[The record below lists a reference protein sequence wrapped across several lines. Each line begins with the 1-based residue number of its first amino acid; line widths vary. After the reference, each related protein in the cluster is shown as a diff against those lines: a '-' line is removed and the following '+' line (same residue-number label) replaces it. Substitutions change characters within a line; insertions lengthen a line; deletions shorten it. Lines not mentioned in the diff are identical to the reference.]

1 MKYLIN
7 ALLSIQLSNS
17 TTVLVCASYET
28 HYCMQS
34 HKWMTTSQ
42 HPNFPFHIASTAM
55 PSTSLLNKSIILF
68 LDTTHFRTQKR
79 MEKANSSAGLVQ
91 SSCFRGGF
99 KACHRTSCI
108 VNSTASMADWWAICL
123 LDCLA
128 PGPWSYVYVWA
139 LLFHMYR
146 PQIIFCPPPPS
157 SCFSL
162 AELMAYA

>member
-1 MKYLIN
+1 MRPTTACRATNGWLPH
-7 ALLSIQLSNS
+7 S
-17 TTVLVCASYET
+17 TQIS
-28 HYCMQS
+28 
-34 HKWMTTSQ
+34 K
-42 HPNFPFHIASTAM
+42 FHIASTAM
-55 PSTSLLNKSIILF
+55 HSTSLLNKSIILF

-146 PQIIFCPPPPS
+146 PQIIFCPPHPVFHLQNWWHTLRRTS
-157 SCFSL
+157 SDANTVCNVHKSTHMH
-162 AELMAYA
+162 AIQIDT